1 MASIVLGVGS
11 SHTPMLN
18 ARLEDWPRFLE
29 LDAKREHQDL
39 QGRPVSY
46 AGLLALA
53 VLGVALF
60 WQPEMP
66 ERPIPRAAIAA
77 GGDFTLQSAA
87 GPVSLKDYRGKLV
100 LVYFGYTFCP
110 DICPTSLAATAEGL
124 KQLTPEELARVAMI
138 FVSVD
143 PKRDTP
149 ERLKEYAEFFHPAI
163 VGVTG
168 TPEAIAVALVRLH
181 GARLPEPEDLYD
193 PGEPPPRPSRDR
205 ARHPIPTSNPEEPA
219 WLPGTA
225 LESTASRPGKILS

>member
-1 MASIVLGVGS
+1 MSERILTAI
-11 SHTPMLN
+11 
-18 ARLEDWPRFLE
+18 
-29 LDAKREHQDL
+29 
-39 QGRPVSY
+39 
-46 AGLLALA
+46 AGLLALV
-53 VLGVALF
+53 VLGVAFF

-100 LVYFGYTFCP
+100 LVYFGYTYCP

-124 KQLTPEELARVAMI
+124 KQLTPEELAKVAMI
-138 FVSVD
+138 FISVD

-168 TPEAIAVALVRLH
+168 TAETIAEIARRYGVFYAEQKVETAGGGYVVDHSSDTFVIAPGGQLVAKIAHATPPDQVVVAIRKHLQQ
-181 GARLPEPEDLYD
+181 P
-193 PGEPPPRPSRDR
+193 
-205 ARHPIPTSNPEEPA
+205 
-219 WLPGTA
+219 
-225 LESTASRPGKILS
+225 

>member
-1 MASIVLGVGS
+1 MSERILTAI
-11 SHTPMLN
+11 
-18 ARLEDWPRFLE
+18 
-29 LDAKREHQDL
+29 
-39 QGRPVSY
+39 
-46 AGLLALA
+46 AGLLALV

-60 WQPEMP
+60 WHPEMP

-110 DICPTSLAATAEGL
+110 DVCPTSLAATAEGL
-124 KQLTPEELARVAMI
+124 KLLTPEELGKVAMI

-163 VGVTG
+163 VGATG
-168 TPEAIAVALVRLH
+168 TAEAIAEIAKRYGVFYAEQKVATAGGGYVVDHSSDTFVIAPDGELVAKIAH
-181 GARLPEPEDLYD
+181 AT
-193 PGEPPPRPSRDR
+193 PPDQVVVAIRKHLQQP
-205 ARHPIPTSNPEEPA
+205 
-219 WLPGTA
+219 
-225 LESTASRPGKILS
+225 

>member
-1 MASIVLGVGS
+1 MSERILTVI
-11 SHTPMLN
+11 
-18 ARLEDWPRFLE
+18 
-29 LDAKREHQDL
+29 
-39 QGRPVSY
+39 
-46 AGLLALA
+46 AGLLALV

-60 WQPEMP
+60 WHPEMP

-110 DICPTSLAATAEGL
+110 DVCPTSLAATAEGL
-124 KQLTPEELARVAMI
+124 KLLTSEELGKVAMI

-163 VGVTG
+163 VGATG
-168 TPEAIAVALVRLH
+168 TPEVIAEIAKRYGVFYAEQKVATAGGGYVVDHSSDTFVIAPDGQLVAKIAHATPPDQVVVAIRKHLQQ
-181 GARLPEPEDLYD
+181 P
-193 PGEPPPRPSRDR
+193 
-205 ARHPIPTSNPEEPA
+205 
-219 WLPGTA
+219 
-225 LESTASRPGKILS
+225 

>member
-1 MASIVLGVGS
+1 MSERILTVI
-11 SHTPMLN
+11 
-18 ARLEDWPRFLE
+18 
-29 LDAKREHQDL
+29 
-39 QGRPVSY
+39 
-46 AGLLALA
+46 AGLLALV

-60 WQPEMP
+60 WHPEMP

-110 DICPTSLAATAEGL
+110 DVCPTSLAATAEGL
-124 KQLTPEELARVAMI
+124 KLLTSEELGKVAMI

-163 VGVTG
+163 VGATG
-168 TPEAIAVALVRLH
+168 TPEVIAEIAKRYGVFYAEQKVATAGGGYVVDHSSDTFVIAPDGKLVAKIAHATPPDQVAVAIRKHLQQ
-181 GARLPEPEDLYD
+181 P
-193 PGEPPPRPSRDR
+193 
-205 ARHPIPTSNPEEPA
+205 
-219 WLPGTA
+219 
-225 LESTASRPGKILS
+225 

>member
-1 MASIVLGVGS
+1 MSERILTAI
-11 SHTPMLN
+11 
-18 ARLEDWPRFLE
+18 
-29 LDAKREHQDL
+29 
-39 QGRPVSY
+39 
-46 AGLLALA
+46 AGLLALV

-60 WQPEMP
+60 WHPEMP

-110 DICPTSLAATAEGL
+110 DVCPTSLAATAEGL
-124 KQLTPEELARVAMI
+124 KLLTPEELGKVAMI

-163 VGVTG
+163 VGATG
-168 TPEAIAVALVRLH
+168 TPEVIAEIAKRYGVFYAEQKVATAGGGYVVDHSSDTFVIAPDGQLVAKIAHATPPDQVAVAIRKHLQQ
-181 GARLPEPEDLYD
+181 P
-193 PGEPPPRPSRDR
+193 
-205 ARHPIPTSNPEEPA
+205 
-219 WLPGTA
+219 
-225 LESTASRPGKILS
+225 